1 MISVSP
7 RRMTCFMRRP
17 PRPSRPFPAD
27 RGLDEAR
34 DESMAQ
40 GVPVALV
47 LDDHFVRRIPLG
59 AVDVEGREPPL
70 AEALD
75 ELSYLSYPFGSS
87 RGQNRNV
94 VATMSRAPI

>member
-47 LDDHFVRRIPLG
+47 LDDHFVRRIALG
-59 AVDVEGREPPL
+59 AGNVEGREPPL
-70 AEALD
+70 AQAVAEA
-75 ELSYLSYPFGSS
+75 YVPPIPRRIVRSS
-87 RGQNRNV
+87 ARARRSRRGH
-94 VATMSRAPI
+94 A

>member
-75 ELSYLSYPFGSS
+75 ELSVPLIPLRIFTRPRSEEHTSELQS
-87 RGQNRNV
+87 L
-94 VATMSRAPI
+94 T